1 MVHPSKHSVP
11 VESSARA
18 PRFPSLAA
26 DSKRSVPIE
35 SSARAPRFP
44 SLAADDKRSM
54 VNKQL
59 GPAVRRVNI

>member
-1 MVHPSKHSVP
+1 MALGSKLIVTDLCVMVHPSKHSVP
-11 VESSARA
+11 V
-18 PRFPSLAA
+18 
-26 DSKRSVPIE
+26 E